1 MAGDGHRR
9 PSAFLRRI
17 VTVNVILLGVV
28 AVAGAVVFFFVHKRE
43 AAKVKR

>member
-1 MAGDGHRR
+1 MAGDGHCLPVRV
-9 PSAFLRRI
+9 LRRI
-17 VTVNVILLGVV
+17 ITVNFILLGAV